1 MLETYLPIIV
11 VLVLA
16 VITGIGMLTVS
27 HLLGKK
33 KSTRAKG
40 QAYECGVVPE
50 EDARERFPVKFYMVA
65 LLFIIFDLE
74 TVFLFPWA
82 IIYIQ
87 LGLFGLVEMGTFIL
101 ILFIGYFYIL
111 KKGALQWE

>member
-1 MLETYLPIIV
+1 MFEVYFPI

-16 VITGIGMLTVS
+16 LAVINAVGMVVLS
-27 HLLGKK
+27 HVLGKRRMTK
-33 KSTRAKG
+33 AKG
-40 QAYECGVVPE
+40 IAYECGVVPE
-50 EDARERFPVKFYMVA
+50 TDARARIPVKYYIVA

-82 IIYIQ
+82 IIYKN
-87 LGLFGLVEMGTFIL
+87 LGLFGLIEMGIFIL
-101 ILFIGYFYIL
+101 ILFVGYFYIL